1 MTAEAW
7 LPGET
12 VEEPLQTYS
21 DPALTAFDLDFF
33 DGTQHRRIGLGAGWS
48 VRFESVPPVRGF
60 RWNKG
65 DRSFPGWY
73 YAATTGDHVGYE
85 SWLERDWLI
94 LLDFTPDVVGIAS
107 QPFWLHW
114 REGEEARR
122 HAPDYFVRLAD
133 GRARVVDVRAE
144 DQVDERTAEAFAAT
158 ERACSAVGWEFV
170 HVGVPDPVFM
180 ANLRWLARYR
190 HQRCGRERDV
200 AKRLAEVFRQSRP
213 LRAGAEET
221 GNVLRVL
228 PMLFHLLWTGAL
240 HADLGGAL
248 LGSAT
253 VVCMSDGTGDGMTGG
268 LERASRGHGRL
279 LRPRS
284 GTRGEENQMRRPTR
298 PTSIG
303 VGEWVRFGGQMRA
316 VLAVSAQAVTLTD
329 EDGSPRKVA
338 LAMLLGDE
346 SFEVLSSPV
355 RMPLPPV
362 SLLEALPEYARAKAL
377 WWEGHILEVL
387 HGVDPAAGEDAAPR
401 AEYDPARHSLT
412 ARERAKAAELTAA
425 GYRVGVGTVGNY
437 RRRYL
442 AEGLLGLVDRRP
454 VRKRPRFGNTDDA
467 VVEAMRQAIK
477 EAEDDSTRTG
487 TYLIWRTGEI
497 LKETGKSV
505 ELPSQTTLYRLV
517 GKLSQG
523 SLISGTART
532 RRSRAHGA
540 KAPFGQWTVFAPGE
554 VVQIDSTP
562 LDVLVRLDDG
572 VVGKIEL
579 TGMIDVATR
588 TVTAAVLR
596 PTTKAVDASVLLAR
610 TLTPELMRPGWVDAL
625 RMSRSVLPYRRLLDI
640 DERLEHAAAKP
651 VIVPEMIVCDHGKA
665 FISRNFRASCRF
677 LEIDFQPTHKAA
689 PFQKGHVEKMLDSVG
704 TLFAQFVAGYTGRST
719 DHRGRNLDKQ
729 PLWSLPELQELLD
742 EWLVAQWQNRE
753 HDGLRDP
760 LLPGRSFT
768 PNEKYATLVEA
779 CGYVPVA
786 LSADDYIELLPA
798 AWRAVND
805 YGIKIKRRTY
815 DGPNLIRRQH
825 SGITEKKG
833 LWEVHHD
840 PYDISRIW
848 VRNHHGD
855 GEWIEATWKHLRH
868 TPVPFGE
875 LAWDHAAQSL
885 PEGTE
890 AEIAQAAAALLT
902 RAHAGPPETENGRAK
917 PKPSK
922 HTRRDKRVA
931 ARTKASPPL
940 AKPPTAAPDTAPPPP
955 EEEEPLAKVI
965 PLGLFDPLADPWKRR

>member
-1 MTAEAW
+1 VIVWVW
-7 LPGET
+7 LSGET
-12 VEEPLQTYS
+12 VGEPVRAYG
-21 DPALTAFDLDFF
+21 DPVLSAFDLDFF
-33 DGTQHRRIGLGAGWS
+33 DGGRRRRTALGAGWS
-48 VRFESVPPVRGF
+48 VHFEDVPPVRGF

-73 YAATTGDHVGYE
+73 YAVTTGNHVGYE
-85 SWLERDWLI
+85 SWLERDRLI
-94 LLDFTPDVVGIAS
+94 LLDFAPDVVGIAS

-114 REGEEARR
+114 REDDEKRR

-158 ERACSAVGWEFV
+158 ERACSAVGWEFS

-190 HQRCGRERDV
+190 HTRCGREVDV
-200 AKRLAEVFRQSRP
+200 AERLLEVFRQPRR
-213 LRAGAEET
+213 LWAGAEEA
-221 GNVLRVL
+221 GDVLRVL
-228 PMLFHLLWTGAL
+228 PALFHLLWAGAL
-240 HADLGGAL
+240 RADLGGAL
-248 LGSAT
+248 LGSGS
-253 VVCMSDGTGDGMTGG
+253 VVHTSEGPVDELQRED
-268 LERASRGHGRL
+268 RGHGL
-279 LRPRS
+279 LRPRP
-284 GTRGEENQMRRPTR
+284 GTRGEGSQMRRLSR
-298 PTSIG
+298 PAAIA
-303 VGEWVRFGGQMRA
+303 VGDRVRFAGQVRA
-316 VLAVSAQAVTLTD
+316 VLAVSARAVKLADETD
-329 EDGSPRKVA
+329 SPREVP
-338 LAMLLGDE
+338 LAVLLGDE
-346 SFEVLSSPV
+346 NFEVLSSPA

-362 SLLEALPEYARAKAL
+362 SLLDALPEHAREKAL

-387 HGVDPAAGEDAAPR
+387 HGVDPNADEDAGPR

-425 GYRVGVGTVGNY
+425 GYQVSVSTVGNF
-437 RRRYL
+437 RRRYQ
-442 AEGLLGLVDRRP
+442 AEGLLGLADRRP
-454 VRKRPRFGNTDDA
+454 VRKKPQFGMVDDA
-467 VVEAMRQAIK
+467 VVEAMRKAVK
-477 EAEDDSTRTG
+477 EGEDDSTRTG
-487 TYLIWRTGEI
+487 TYIIWRTGEI
-497 LKETGKSV
+497 LKEAGETV
-505 ELPSQTTLYRLV
+505 ELPSQSTLYRLLA
-517 GKLSQG
+517 KLTQG
-523 SLISGTART
+523 SPVSATARN

-572 VVGKIEL
+572 VVGKVEL

-610 TLTPELMRPGWVDAL
+610 TVTPELMRPGWVDAL
-625 RMSRSVLPYRRLLDI
+625 RMSRSVLPHRRLLDI

-665 FISRNFRASCRF
+665 FISRNFKASCSF
-677 LEIDFQPTHKAA
+677 LEIEFQPTHKAS

-704 TLFAQFVAGYTGRST
+704 TLFAQFVAGYTGRSS

-742 EWLVAQWQNRE
+742 EWLVATWQNRE

-760 LLPGRSFT
+760 LHPGRSFT
-768 PNEKYATLVEA
+768 PNEKYAALVEA

-786 LSADDYIELLPA
+786 LSAEDYIELLPSV
-798 AWRAVND
+798 WRAVND
-805 YGIKIKRRTY
+805 YGIRIKRRTY
-815 DGPNLIRRQH
+815 DAPGLIRRQH
-825 SGITEKKG
+825 SGVTEKKG

-855 GEWIEATWKHLRH
+855 GEWIEASWKHLRH

-875 LAWDHAAQSL
+875 LAWDHVARGL

-902 RAHAGPPETENGRAK
+902 RAHAGPQGEESK
-917 PKPSK
+917 PKK
-922 HTRRDKRVA
+922 RTRRDKRVV
-931 ARTKASPPL
+931 ARTK
-940 AKPPTAAPDTAPPPP
+940 TAPPVVTPPPAAHTAPGPEPSQP
-955 EEEEPLAKVI
+955 EEKDKPLAKVI
-965 PLGLFDPLADPWKRR
+965 PLGLFDPLADPWKRQ